1 MPIFRLEEDIIFPHP
16 SLAEED
22 GLLAVGGD
30 LSIERLL
37 LAYKFGI
44 FPWFNEGDPILWW
57 SPNPRCVLFPEK
69 VHISKSMK
77 RLINK
82 NIYNVR
88 FNTDFE
94 KVIEYCAEI
103 RKEGTWIT
111 DEMRKAYI
119 NLFERGYAI
128 SVEIWE
134 EDSLVGGLYGVTLGK
149 CFFAESMFSIKTN
162 TSKLALI
169 KLCEMLSK
177 ENYAVID
184 CQLASNHLFS
194 MGAENISREKFLDIL
209 ENNI

>member
-1 MPIFRLEEDIIFPHP
+1 VPIFRLEEDIIFPHP

>member
-1 MPIFRLEEDIIFPHP
+1 VPIFRLEEDIIFPHP

-57 SPNPRCVLFPEK
+57 SPNPRCVLFPER

>member
-1 MPIFRLEEDIIFPHP
+1 VPIFRLEEDIIFPHP

-177 ENYAVID
+177 ENYAIID